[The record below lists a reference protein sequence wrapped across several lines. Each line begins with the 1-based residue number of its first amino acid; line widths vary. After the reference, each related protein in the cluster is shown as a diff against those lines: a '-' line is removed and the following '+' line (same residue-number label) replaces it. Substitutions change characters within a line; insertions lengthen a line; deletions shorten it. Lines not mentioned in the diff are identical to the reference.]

1 MKLRAIATKASFGL
15 YDETG
20 TRIATMNNS
29 QIHQESRAQTIA
41 HRVNVHDE
49 LVAALE
55 TLLELSE
62 AGQPC
67 GTGDHAKA
75 RAALE
80 RAKQ

>member
-41 HRVNVHDE
+41 HRVNCFDE
-49 LVAALE
+49 LVDALEYAIDWVDGPMVGHDKAKARILAALE
-55 TLLELSE
+55 KTK
-62 AGQPC
+62 P
-67 GTGDHAKA
+67 
-75 RAALE
+75 
-80 RAKQ
+80 